1 MGVVT
6 NFREA
11 LFYDITIILRSRFL
25 GDNGKQSILPND
37 KKMYN
42 SQRPLLG

>member
-6 NFREA
+6 YFREA

-25 GDNGKQSILPND
+25 GEKVNNLFHLTVK
-37 KKMYN
+37 
-42 SQRPLLG
+42 R